1 MKKLALLFSLFII
14 FSVTME
20 AQFVKN
26 WEVSATKHWLDATS
40 NSNNS
45 VAYNPVTTN
54 LLASVRGIKVY
65 VLNSQ
70 TGALVDSMSEGTI
83 TESFR
88 YSKLRV
94 TSDGVVYSCNLATGA
109 GLWYIFRWA
118 NQADPNPT
126 KLSFVVSART
136 GDAFEVVGTG
146 TSTKIYAS
154 GSGSTKVYVFTT
166 TDGSTF
172 TMSDSITVVAG
183 LARGGIGTE
192 AGKDF
197 IWVNGAGTALTKVG
211 LNGTVLATPLS
222 TSFAFGYPNDSVH
235 TAYHTSTYFEHNGGK
250 FVAITGRNSASYGK
264 VFALYDVTNSETTPT
279 LYGFDTLGN
288 VSNTNGNATGDISV
302 KKNSDGSVTL
312 FHVVTNNGIASWT
325 TNLAPLPVEL
335 SSFNASVS
343 GTNVTLNWK
352 TATEKNANQF
362 VIEKNTNSVWTEI
375 GYVKAVGTSTKEQ
388 SYSFTD
394 KNFAEGN
401 ISYRLKIVDFDGS
414 YEYSNVIEVDVERV
428 IDYSLAQNYPNPFN
442 PTTTIDFQIPS
453 NGFVT
458 LKVYDLLGK
467 EVATLVNEAKTSGKH
482 SVEFNASELSSG
494 IYLYELRSGSFL
506 STKKL
511 VLMK

>member
-1 MKKLALLFSLFII
+1 
-14 FSVTME
+14 
-20 AQFVKN
+20 
-26 WEVSATKHWLDATS
+26 
-40 NSNNS
+40 
-45 VAYNPVTTN
+45 
-54 LLASVRGIKVY
+54 
-65 VLNSQ
+65 
-70 TGALVDSMSEGTI
+70 
-83 TESFR
+83 
-88 YSKLRV
+88 
-94 TSDGVVYSCNLATGA
+94 
-109 GLWYIFRWA
+109 
-118 NQADPNPT
+118 
-126 KLSFVVSART
+126 
-136 GDAFEVVGTG
+136 
-146 TSTKIYAS
+146 
-154 GSGSTKVYVFTT
+154 
-166 TDGSTF
+166 
-172 TMSDSITVVAG
+172 MSDSITVVAG

-192 AGKDF
+192 TGKDF

-302 KKNSDGSVTL
+302 KKNGDGSVTL

-325 TNLAPLPVEL
+325 TTLAPLPVEL

-362 VIEKNTNSVWTEI
+362 VVEKNTNSIWTEI
-375 GYVKAVGTSTKEQ
+375 GYVKAVGTSTTEQ

-394 KNFAEGN
+394 KNFVEGN

-453 NGFVT
+453 NGFVS

-467 EVATLVNEAKTSGKH
+467 EVATLINEVKTSGKH
-482 SVEFNASELSSG
+482 SVEFNASELASG